1 MTVKIKIEQAVV
13 LCGGLGTRLRP
24 FTDQIPKP
32 MVRLNNRPF
41 LDYLL
46 DQMLDNGIKRVLL
59 LTGYLSDKIVSHYG
73 TQYKSLEIS
82 YSQGDVSL
90 DTAERIE
97 HAADR
102 IDDYFLLMYSDNYSP
117 FILQHAVGA
126 FDSEQSLRLHLSE
139 KPNGNISMG
148 EKDKVSQYDPNRAEA
163 ANYVELGYMLVNKS
177 RVFRYLTAVGKSF
190 TQTIVKCVND
200 ASVTAQVNQQ
210 KYYSISDPERLK
222 LTEKYLCGKPIILI
236 DRDGVINVKA
246 PKAEYITR
254 PEDFVPIPETLKAMK
269 ALASQGFQF
278 VIISNQAGVGRGVFT
293 QQQLDN
299 VNNKLRSIMSKE
311 EISILD
317 IYTCI
322 HSWNDGCECRKPKPG
337 MLIDAA
343 IKYQLR
349 LDKTLFIG
357 DDVRDVQAAI
367 NAGCKSTLVNFD
379 TDLLKS
385 SGIMPDYSA
394 AYLSLLIDDISSF
407 YNHTPVQVN
416 YP

>member
-24 FTDQIPKP
+24 FTDHTPKP

-59 LTGYLSDKIVSHYG
+59 LTGYLSDIIVSHYG
-73 TQYKSLEIS
+73 TQFKSLKIS

-97 HAADR
+97 RAADN

-117 FILQHAVGA
+117 FILQNAIGA
-126 FDSEQSLRLHLSE
+126 FDSKQSLRLHLSE

-148 EKDKVSQYDPNRAEA
+148 EKDKVSKYHPNRGGA
-163 ANYVELGYMLVNKS
+163 ANYVELGYILVNKS
-177 RVFRYLTAVGKSF
+177 RVFKYLTAVGKSF

-200 ASVTAQVNQQ
+200 ATVTAQVSQH
-210 KYYSISDPERLK
+210 KYYSISDPQRLK
-222 LTEKYLCGKPIILI
+222 LTEKYLNGKPIILI

-254 PEDFVPIPETLKAMK
+254 PEDFIPIPETLKAMK
-269 ALASQGFQF
+269 ALASKGFQF

-337 MLIDAA
+337 MLVDAA

-349 LDKTLFIG
+349 LVKTLFVG
-357 DDVRDVQAAI
+357 DDIRDVQAAK
-367 NAGCKSTLVNFD
+367 NAGCKSVLVNFD
-379 TDLLKS
+379 IDSLENAD
-385 SGIMPDYSA
+385 IIPDYSA
-394 AYLSLLIDDISSF
+394 RSLSQLVGEIRDF
-407 YNHTPVQVN
+407 YQT
-416 YP
+416 